1 MKLSVLL
8 AIVSS
13 AQAVNL
19 QDKNKQEV
27 QQKQKASFKDMN
39 EIDVD
44 DEIWE
49 ARDLI
54 SQAQEDMR
62 SNTDQADSELS
73 NAIELLDEAT
83 QTL

>member
-1 MKLSVLL
+1 MKLSILL

-27 QQKQKASFKDMN
+27 QQKQKASYKDDN
-39 EIDVD
+39 EIIVAN
-44 DEIWE
+44 EIWE
-49 ARDLI
+49 ARSLI

-62 SNTDQADSELS
+62 SNTDQADNELS
-73 NAIELLDEAT
+73 SAIDMLNEAS